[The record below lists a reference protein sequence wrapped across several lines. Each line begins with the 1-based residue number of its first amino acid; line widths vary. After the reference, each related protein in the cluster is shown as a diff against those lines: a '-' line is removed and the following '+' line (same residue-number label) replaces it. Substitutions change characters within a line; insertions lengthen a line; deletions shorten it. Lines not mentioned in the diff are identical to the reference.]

1 MAREYYGILGV
12 PRNADQK
19 DIKAAYRRLARKY
32 HPDVNPNDKSAEG
45 KFKEVSQAHDVLGDP
60 EKRKLYD
67 QYGENWEQA
76 QHFGSG
82 PSRDPNEGN
91 YRTGGDVGFE
101 SIFDQIFGGGVRV
114 GRSGTGS
121 VDFDMFNEGAP
132 KDIEKTVEISLEEID
147 KGTKRTLTYQT
158 MDARRGP
165 HGVSTVPTTKKVEVT
180 IPAGV
185 PDGKKLRVPSKGAAG
200 STGKPGDLY
209 VVVKWAAHEQFS
221 VDGDHLETEVPI
233 SYTTAALGGE
243 VRIPTL
249 RGSVSMK
256 IPAGTQSAQVF
267 RLGGQGIS
275 RLGGQRGDL
284 LAKIKI
290 TVPRKASDQEKE
302 LLKKLADL
310 EQVKA

>member
-1 MAREYYGILGV
+1 MARDYYSTLGV

-19 DIKAAYRRLARKY
+19 EIKSAYRKLARKF

-45 KFKEVSQAHDVLGDP
+45 KFKEVSTAHEVLGDP

-76 QHFGSG
+76 QHFGG
-82 PSRDPNEGN
+82 GGAQADYGN
-91 YRTGGDVGFE
+91 YRVGGDAGFE

-114 GRSGTGS
+114 GRSGTGA

-132 KDIEKTVEISLEEID
+132 KDVEKVVEVTLEEID

-158 MDARRGP
+158 MDAHRGP
-165 HGVSTVPTTKKVEVT
+165 HGVSTVPTTKKVQVT

-185 PDGKKLRVPSKGAAG
+185 PDGKKLRVPSKGVAG
-200 STGKPGDLY
+200 STGKSGDLY
-209 VVVKWAAHEQFS
+209 VVIKWAAHEHFR
-221 VDGDHLETEVPI
+221 VDGDHVETDVPV
-233 SYTTAALGGE
+233 SYTVAALGGE

-256 IPAGTQSAQVF
+256 IPSGTQSGQVF
-267 RLGGQGIS
+267 RLGGQGIT

-284 LAKIKI
+284 MAKIKI
-290 TVPRKASDQEKE
+290 TVPKKPSDKEKE
-302 LLKKLADL
+302 LLKQLAEL
-310 EQVKA
+310 EKVPA